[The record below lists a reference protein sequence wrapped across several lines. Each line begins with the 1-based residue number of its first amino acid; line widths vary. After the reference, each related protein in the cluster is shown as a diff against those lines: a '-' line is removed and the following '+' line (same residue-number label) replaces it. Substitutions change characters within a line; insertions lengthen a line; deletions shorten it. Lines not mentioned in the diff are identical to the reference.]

1 MNFNCYPAWTSTIR
15 NHYWYLR
22 YARGFDLVKI
32 RKRYRYI
39 ASEKKRLQIESVDA
53 ELIRL
58 LCRHMVNLKNQK
70 AAERFWNA
78 LLKSSPKNLL
88 NLPDNSIINLT

>member
-1 MNFNCYPAWTSTIR
+1 MIFYRYPEWSNSIR

-39 ASEKKRLQIESVDA
+39 AAEKKRLQSEGVDS

-58 LCRHMVNLKNQK
+58 LCRHMVNLKNKK
-70 AAERFWNA
+70 A
-78 LLKSSPKNLL
+78 
-88 NLPDNSIINLT
+88 

>member
-1 MNFNCYPAWTSTIR
+1 MDFYQYLEWSAAIR

-22 YARGFDLVKI
+22 YARGFDFVRI

-39 ASEKKRLQIESVDA
+39 AAEKKRLQSEGVDG

-58 LCRHMVNLKNQK
+58 LCRHMVNLKNKK
-70 AAERFWNA
+70 AEERFWNA
-78 LLKSSPKNLL
+78 HLESAQKTLF
-88 NLPDNSIINLT
+88 NLPKK